1 MLVES
6 VRLVEQLLT
15 ERRRRERGSALVS
28 AAFENASAALG
39 LHSLTETVHLA
50 LRAFFGLISS
60 FHDVS
65 KIKRLSPQYHII
77 KIIQ

>member
-15 ERRRRERGSALVS
+15 ERRRRERRLCPCLCGV
-28 AAFENASAALG
+28 ENASAALG